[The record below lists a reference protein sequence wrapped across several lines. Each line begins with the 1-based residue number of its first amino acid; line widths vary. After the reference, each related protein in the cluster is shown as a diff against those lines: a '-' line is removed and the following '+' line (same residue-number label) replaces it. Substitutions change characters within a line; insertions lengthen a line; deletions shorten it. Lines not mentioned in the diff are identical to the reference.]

1 MDMTRT
7 PHQSRTVTFT
17 RRLRYAAAPAIA
29 AALVMS
35 SCSGGGGGDTSFS
48 GGQET
53 QDSVESSF
61 EDFAS
66 CDAFISWTKAEMRKR
81 VGPYGL
87 DAYPWLYA
95 RSSMEG
101 LNKAPM
107 ADIASDAGGIMPDT
121 SVTNTQEI
129 DVDEGDIVE
138 TDGRFVYSIVD
149 NRLRSVDLDS
159 ATLLEEI
166 DLPTGDSQMILSGSR
181 LILVTSQW
189 DATADTVVTIFSVA
203 DGKLSFESRTH
214 LEGQQVSV
222 RSVGDNVYVTI
233 RSGIVERLDFVTP
246 RDGTE
251 DQLKAAEK
259 RNRKVIDELT
269 ADQILPRM
277 FDESEIGGRGE
288 ISPALDCS
296 AVGHPNV
303 FSGWG
308 ITWVAR
314 IPTTDEAS
322 ISGDVG
328 ILADSQ
334 NAYTSSSSLYVAT
347 TRWDDTTNE
356 DLLPTKPEPVHTDLH
371 AFALN
376 DSGAFEYAASGRV
389 LGTLLNSYSM
399 SEYEG
404 VLRVATTSYEYDFGK
419 GQDNGVHSFRLEDG
433 HLAEIGSVRG
443 LGRGEMI
450 QGVRFDG
457 PRGYV
462 VTFRQ
467 VDPLY
472 VLDLSNP
479 ETPELVG
486 ELKIPGY
493 STYLKPIDGD
503 RVIAIGMSG
512 TETGFITGVQVSV
525 FDVADP
531 SDPKLVATSDIGDW
545 SEATWDPHAF
555 LWWSQTGQIVVP
567 RELMCEVPG
576 STECGSAV
584 VLRLEGTQL
593 SEQGRIVQWF
603 PIRRSVIAQGRLVT
617 VSAGAVLVTELDTLR
632 STQEIRFDVP
642 GFDGEEDFPLLT
654 D

>member
-1 MDMTRT
+1 
-7 PHQSRTVTFT
+7 
-17 RRLRYAAAPAIA
+17 
-29 AALVMS
+29 
-35 SCSGGGGGDTSFS
+35 
-48 GGQET
+48 
-53 QDSVESSF
+53 
-61 EDFAS
+61 
-66 CDAFISWTKAEMRKR
+66 
-81 VGPYGL
+81 
-87 DAYPWLYA
+87 
-95 RSSMEG
+95 
-101 LNKAPM
+101 
-107 ADIASDAGGIMPDT
+107 
-121 SVTNTQEI
+121 
-129 DVDEGDIVE
+129 
-138 TDGRFVYSIVD
+138 
-149 NRLRSVDLDS
+149 
-159 ATLLEEI
+159 
-166 DLPTGDSQMILSGSR
+166 
-181 LILVTSQW
+181 
-189 DATADTVVTIFSVA
+189 
-203 DGKLSFESRTH
+203 
-214 LEGQQVSV
+214 VSV

-277 FDESEIGGRGE
+277 FDESEIGGRGD

-296 AVGHPNV
+296 VVGHPNV

-314 IPTTDEAS
+314 IPTNDAPN

-356 DLLPTKPEPVHTDLH
+356 DLLPMKPEPVHTDLH
-371 AFALN
+371 AFSLN
-376 DSGAFEYAASGRV
+376 DGGAFEYAASGRV

-419 GQDNGVHSFRLEDG
+419 GQDNGVHAFRLEDG
-433 HLAEIGSVRG
+433 RLAEVGSVRG

-479 ETPELVG
+479 ESPELVG

-512 TETGFITGVQVSV
+512 TDTGFITGVQVSV

-617 VSAGAVLVTELDTLR
+617 VSAGGVLVTELDTLR
-632 STQEIRFDVP
+632 STEEIRFDVP
-642 GFDGEEDFPLLT
+642 GFEGEQDFPPLI